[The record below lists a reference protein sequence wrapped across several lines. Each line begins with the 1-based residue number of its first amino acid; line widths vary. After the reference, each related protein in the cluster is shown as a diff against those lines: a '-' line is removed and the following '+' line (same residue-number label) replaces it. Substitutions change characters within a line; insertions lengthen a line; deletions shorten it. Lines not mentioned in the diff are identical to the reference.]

1 MMGMLR
7 PLLSGSSVSLVGL
20 ILLAITIF
28 WVGPYFGFGQFR
40 PFASVGVRIGLIVV
54 IFLVWGVLRF
64 LKARKAAKADEKL
77 ADDLVDSADASG
89 GAPDQSAEEVAVLR
103 KRFEDA
109 IATLRVSSGRKSNVS
124 LYELPWFVIIGP
136 PGSGKT
142 TALVNSGLEFPLEQ
156 RFGKEALRGVG
167 GTRNCDWWF
176 TNEAVLLDT
185 AGRYVTQDSHEVVDR
200 AAWEG
205 FLDLLKKYRKRRPI
219 NGVLVA
225 ISLSDLLLQSDT
237 ERNAQVLAIRHRI
250 QELYQ
255 HFGIRFPVYMLFTKC
270 DLVAG
275 FIEFFDDLDQE
286 GRQQVWGTTFPFGD
300 GRKGAEDEIKG
311 FGAELNLL
319 LDRLNERMIWRL
331 SQERDPHRRSK
342 IYNFPQQV
350 IALSATLDNFLR
362 DVFSSNRYED
372 QILVR
377 GVYFTSGTQE
387 GTPIDRMMSVMAR
400 TFGMQEQALPSFGG
414 KGRSYFI
421 TDLFRKIIFQESG
434 LAGVNPRIE
443 RRRRW
448 VQAAAYLGS
457 IGFAVLATL
466 AWITSYS
473 ANRGYLGEVDDA
485 LATYQQSAAIATG
498 DRASIE
504 QVLPRLD
511 ALRNTLDVAAQ
522 HEDSAPM
529 HMRMWL
535 YQGDKMQERV
545 ADAYLR
551 ELNTTIGPSVMS
563 ILESRIRENA
573 GNPQLLYE
581 YLKAYMMLG
590 NPERL
595 EPQQLAF
602 LIGEEWRRSYG
613 QTPEL
618 YNRLRSHTNYLFES
632 GVLPFPVNQRL
643 IAGAQATL
651 SQAPLSDFLYSRLK
665 LDALAYA
672 DNDLVPTNRLGIALE
687 NVFRRKSGT
696 PLSEPISVL
705 YTKYGFNELYPQLS
719 AQLIAEAG
727 KENWVLGRDDAG
739 LSVREIANVESSLRE
754 QYTRDYIS
762 TWRRLLMDLEIVPFS
777 SEAQAMETLSLIT
790 AQPSVM
796 RELLGLVAENTALAA
811 APEEP
816 EGGGAEAGST
826 SRLSR
831 IMGGGTPAASALPVL
846 NPGEPIAREFAAVNR
861 LVAGQPGQPTAMDPL
876 LLLIA
881 DMQQELDASGGDAL
895 RVMSGGGGPVLR
907 RVRTESGR
915 QPEPVKS
922 WLTQLSG
929 GSQQL
934 AATSARSELGSRY
947 RDSVLAECRRLIE
960 GRYPFERNS
969 DRDVA
974 IDDFGRMFGYGGVL
988 ETFFNDN
995 LAAFVDRSGG
1005 TWRLRQGSGLNISS
1019 AALQQFRHAEQIREA
1034 YFRPGSQ
1041 QPEMR
1046 LTIVPNRLD
1055 ADVSRFVLEVDGQA
1069 FDYRHGPQR
1078 EWNLTWPGEGLGMAR
1093 IMFEEASGGRP
1104 TVVEDGPWAFFRLL
1118 DDSRV
1123 SPVSEIQFSA
1133 ELTAGGRVIEVLMQ
1147 ASSVRNPLS
1156 RRDLHN
1162 FDCPAGL

>member
-1 MMGMLR
+1 ML
-7 PLLSGSSVSLVGL
+7 
-20 ILLAITIF
+20 
-28 WVGPYFGFGQFR
+28 
-40 PFASVGVRIGLIVV
+40 VRIILIAL
-54 IFLVWGVLRF
+54 IFLVWGVVKL
-64 LKARKAAKADEKL
+64 LKRRAAKKADEQL
-77 ADDLVDSADASG
+77 ADDLVDSADQQG
-89 GAPDQSAEEVAVLR
+89 GATPDQSAEEVAVL
-103 KRFEDA
+103 KQRFEEA
-109 IATLRVSSGRKSNVS
+109 IATLRASSKHKSNVS

-176 TNEAVLLDT
+176 TNDAVLLDT
-185 AGRYVTQDSHEVVDR
+185 AGRYVTQDSHETVDR

-225 ISLSDLLLQSDT
+225 VSLSDLLLQSDA

-250 QELYQ
+250 QDLYQ

-286 GRQQVWGTTFPFGD
+286 GRQQVWGTTFAFGE
-300 GRKGAEDEIKG
+300 GKKAAEDDIKK
-311 FGAELNLL
+311 FGEELNLL
-319 LDRLNERMIWRL
+319 LEQLTDRMTWRL
-331 SQERDPHRRSK
+331 SQERDLHRRSK

-350 IALSATLDNFLR
+350 IALAGTLDNFLR

-387 GTPIDRMMSVMAR
+387 GTPIDRMMSVMAQ

-421 TDLFRKIIFQESG
+421 TDLFRRIIFQESG
-434 LAGVNPRIE
+434 LAGVNPRVE

-448 VQAAAYLGS
+448 LQAAAYIGS
-457 IGFAVLATL
+457 ISLAVLATI

-473 ANRGYLGEVDDA
+473 ANRNYLSEVTDSLSGYE
-485 LATYQQSAAIATG
+485 QSASITTG
-498 DRASIE
+498 PRASIE

-511 ALRNTLDVAAQ
+511 SLRQVLDVASQ
-522 HEDSAPM
+522 HAEGVPL

-535 YQGDKMQERV
+535 YQGRAMQDRV
-545 ADAYLR
+545 NDAYLR
-551 ELNTTIGPSVMS
+551 ELNATLGPTVMT
-563 ILESRIRENA
+563 ILETRIRENA

-590 NPERL
+590 DPERL
-595 EPQQLAF
+595 QSQQLAF
-602 LIGEEWRRSYG
+602 LVGEEWRRSYS
-613 QTPEL
+613 QSPEL
-618 YNRLRSHTNYLFES
+618 YARLRNHTDYLFEK
-632 GVLPFPVNQRL
+632 GVLPYPVNLRL

-665 LDALAYA
+665 LDALAY
-672 DNDLVPTNRLGIALE
+672 NDDDLILTRQLGIALE
-687 NVFRRKSGT
+687 KVFRLKSGT
-696 PLSEPISVL
+696 ALSEPISVL
-705 YTKYGFNELYPQLS
+705 YTKKGFTELYSTLS
-719 AQLIAEAG
+719 TQLIAEAG

-739 LSVREIANVESSLRE
+739 LSIREIANIETALRE

-762 TWRRLLMDLEIVPFS
+762 TWRRLLLDLEIVPFS
-777 SEAQAMETLSLIT
+777 SEGQAMETLSLIT
-790 AQPSVM
+790 ARPSVM
-796 RELLGLVAENTALAA
+796 RELLDVVAEHTALSA
-811 APEEP
+811 APADDDAATDE
-816 EGGGAEAGST
+816 AESA

-831 IMGGGTPAASALPVL
+831 ILGTDASPAGGALTTM
-846 NPGEPIAREFAAVNR
+846 NPGDPIAKEFASVNR
-861 LVAGQPGQPTAMDPL
+861 LVAGQEGQPTAMDPL
-876 LLLIA
+876 LLLVA
-881 DMQQELDASGGDAL
+881 DMQQELDASSDDAL
-895 RVMSGGGGPVLR
+895 RVISSGGGPAAR
-907 RVRTESGR
+907 RIRTEAGR

-922 WLTQLSG
+922 WLTQLGG
-929 GSQQL
+929 GSQAL
-934 AATSARSELGSRY
+934 AASSARSELSTRY
-947 RDSVLAECRRLIE
+947 SNAVIAECRRLVD

-988 ETFFNDN
+988 DNFFNEN
-995 LAAFVDRSGG
+995 LAAFVDRSGAR
-1005 TWRLRQGSGLNISS
+1005 WRLKSGSGLNLSS
-1019 AALQQFRHAEQIREA
+1019 AALQRFRHAEQIREA
-1034 YFRPGSQ
+1034 YFRSGSQ
-1041 QPEMR
+1041 RPEMR
-1046 LTIVPNRLD
+1046 LTMVPIRLD
-1055 ADVSRFVLEVDGQA
+1055 ADVSRFVLEVDGQS

-1078 EWNLTWPGEGLGMAR
+1078 EWNMTWPGEGLGMAR

-1104 TVVEDGPWAFFRLL
+1104 TVVEEGPWAFFRLL

-1123 SPVSEIQFSA
+1123 SADSEIQYTAEFS
-1133 ELTAGGRVIEVLMQ
+1133 AGGRVVEVLIQ
-1147 ASSVRNPLS
+1147 ANSVRNPLS

-1162 FDCPAGL
+1162 FNCAAGL